1 MPYRTRIGI
10 GVVVL
15 FLAGASHAVR
25 VQRLS
30 LSEIRDQASAIV
42 VAEVLFEETRLGPD
56 AKMVWTDYELAVE
69 EVLLGADQSAPKT
82 LSFAGGRSGNDEVG
96 ITGVPRLEVGKRYVL
111 FLLADGTPWA
121 TPTVGWGQGIFEIV
135 PEGSTQ
141 EPEVLVSYDGEPL
154 EIGPN
159 GLRRGDFVLRKDQWI
174 ELPEA
179 PGLRRSSREPEPVV
193 LNADGKRI
201 EQPARA
207 PERQALPLD
216 QRSFA
221 TLDQLRSF
229 VAAEIEEDNSVQ

>member
-1 MPYRTRIGI
+1 MPFRTTVGI
-10 GVVVL
+10 GLVLL
-15 FLAGASHAVR
+15 FLTAAGHAVR

-56 AKMVWTDYELAVE
+56 AKMVWTDYELEVE
-69 EVLLGADQSAPKT
+69 EVLLGADPPARKT
-82 LSFAGGRSGNDEVG
+82 LSFAGGQSGSHEVG

-121 TPTVGWGQGIFEIV
+121 APTVGWGQGIFEIV

-179 PGLRRSSREPEPVV
+179 PGLRRSSMEPEPVV

-201 EQPARA
+201 EQPPRA
-207 PERQALPLD
+207 PERQALSLD